1 VSVPAEIPGLGSS
14 AQKVRPNPAFDAMS
28 AGIGPEDYFVWS
40 RIDGALSLR
49 EVLLMTGLP
58 IERAIEAVRK
68 LRELGAILLPGETSV
83 TVPRP
88 GSSPRNASP
97 FGRAP
102 SSSGAPTGPLSG
114 AGSGAVSTSGR
125 APTAGGTGT
134 GHTSSPPTGRL
145 TGRARTDG
153 SDMAAPPPPE
163 LELHLD
169 DPTPEERRM
178 LDEAGD
184 LSDADRRRVL
194 AMLRLIAAG
203 DPYALLGL
211 PHGADKRQVKRAYF
225 TLSKDFHP
233 DRYYGRRLG
242 AFGPRLE
249 RIFETLS
256 RAYTELT
263 EPKGSRD
270 AARPARQTGEA
281 QSPTEYAAELFERA
295 CQTEVHGD
303 PLEAMKQF
311 AAAIRLDPQV
321 RYLRRAARCALTAG
335 QPRSAEEYA
344 NKAANLDPSDPSIA
358 RLLAAA
364 FRAQNKLDAA
374 EEVLIMA
381 LAVPAENDLI
391 VVELRKDLAE
401 IRRALSAAGTS
412 G

>member
-97 FGRAP
+97 YGRAP
-102 SSSGAPTGPLSG
+102 SSSGAPSGPASSS
-114 AGSGAVSTSGR
+114 GSGAASTSGR
-125 APTAGGTGT
+125 LPTAGGAGQT
-134 GHTSSPPTGRL
+134 SPPSTGRL
-145 TGRARTDG
+145 TGRVRTEA
-153 SDMAAPPPPE
+153 SDLAAAQPPE

-211 PHGADKRQVKRAYF
+211 PPGADKRQVKRAYF

-263 EPKGSRD
+263 EPKGARES
-270 AARPARQTGEA
+270 ARPARQTGEA

-344 NKAANLDPSDPSIA
+344 NKAANLEPSDPSIA

-401 IRRALSAAGTS
+401 IRRALSAAGSS